1 MILFRA
7 KKSSSHHS
15 VHGIHGPQP
24 KLAPIDVLQNVDD
37 RKFISQN
44 HQLMISKPEIA
55 ILCSTRNHQQ
65 QENDKKDNSN
75 GSSSGYGSGL
85 MTPDVAKTNPN
96 QNTIPNSNSN
106 YHLTNGGPNSRVNLV
121 TIAQHQRGNYTY
133 NNYNYDVY
141 NDDHMNL
148 SLPPPPPPQDDRESE
163 SYKNYDSNIF
173 DNSNFCYTNQAMQL
187 NQINQMNGPNYNQQL
202 NQLNDWN
209 ELDVHKLMVQQAIVR
224 YSPELNVNV
233 NVNHNSSDLN
243 NQNNHDQFN
252 GLAGTQ
258 V

>member
-55 ILCSTRNHQQ
+55 ILCSTRNHHQ
-65 QENDKKDNSN
+65 QENDKKDISN

-96 QNTIPNSNSN
+96 QNTIPNSN

-133 NNYNYDVY
+133 NNFNYDVY
-141 NDDHMNL
+141 NDDHINL
-148 SLPPPPPPQDDRESE
+148 NLPPPPPPGMARAPRHRLDD
-163 SYKNYDSNIF
+163 DGQVLGPV
-173 DNSNFCYTNQAMQL
+173 QADAEGLQPGEHGADL
-187 NQINQMNGPNYNQQL
+187 VGAGRRRLRGAPAGERPHGGPPHRNG
-202 NQLNDWN
+202 DRGSR
-209 ELDVHKLMVQQAIVR
+209 VTVR
-224 YSPELNVNV
+224 
-233 NVNHNSSDLN
+233 
-243 NQNNHDQFN
+243 
-252 GLAGTQ
+252 TI
-258 V
+258 